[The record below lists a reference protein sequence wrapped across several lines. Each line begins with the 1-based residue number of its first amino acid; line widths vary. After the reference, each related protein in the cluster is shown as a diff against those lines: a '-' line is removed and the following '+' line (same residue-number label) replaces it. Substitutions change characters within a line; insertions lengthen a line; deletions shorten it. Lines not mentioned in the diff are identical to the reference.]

1 MKATQQQYEEAV
13 RLYEEGSCG
22 DVYAYAEKLG
32 IDEWSECVLCD
43 AITPDCHDGAC
54 FVCGSPKKKYK
65 IQMPAPFGWADLKE
79 SEDDGATYQVVL
91 FDTKAAAEREVR
103 DLKRLDPGSTHRI
116 VESTTP
122 ADCDLY

>member
-13 RLYEEGSCG
+13 KLYDEGSIG

-54 FVCGSPKKKYK
+54 FVCGSPK
-65 IQMPAPFGWADLKE
+65 ITAPPN
-79 SEDDGATYQVVL
+79 
-91 FDTKAAAEREVR
+91 KAASTYSVVTSEEAGV
-103 DLKRLDPGSTHRI
+103 LKALRHKGYAVVIFDPEELQGVKPRS
-116 VESTTP
+116 VEDALVTE
-122 ADCDLY
+122 AWVIIDALKD